1 MRIPTILSSF
11 SGQIFATLVGLAIVS
26 ACTLDTKT
34 QADNGL
40 SLKHSAW
47 QLKTLNGNAINHERP
62 LTLNFDDS
70 RLNGYAGCN
79 SFFGSYVGSND
90 GVFSTG
96 AIGATKMACG
106 GERDQIEQQFLKGLS
121 QAKQFALS
129 REQLHLLDENRK
141 ILLTFNAVKTPNS
154 TNTH

>member
-1 MRIPTILSSF
+1 MSVKTILSSF

-34 QADNGL
+34 QANTGL
-40 SLKHSAW
+40 SLKHSTW
-47 QLKTLNGNAINHERP
+47 QLKTLDGNAVVSERP

-70 RLNGYAGCN
+70 RLNGYSGCN

-106 GERDQIEQQFLKGLS
+106 GERDQIEQHFLKQLS

-141 ILLTFNAVKTPNS
+141 ILLTFNATKPTQTSTTP
-154 TNTH
+154 